1 MASQKNARHNTS
13 MNYFVQAEN
22 FASDS
27 ENQIHS
33 DEVAQR
39 YGFQAALVP
48 GVTVY
53 GYLTTPLVQC
63 FGHEWLSHSVA
74 EVRLIKPTY
83 DGDRV
88 RIEMDD
94 NDACVVV
101 SAFNAADEI
110 LATLTSTTPNDLPAL
125 NNVHLLDGDF
135 NPPQRI
141 EIAWDTVIEQQ
152 VLAPWTAT
160 LDTEANATYTT
171 QAKDV
176 SPIYADIAHP
186 HFLLSLA
193 NTALMN
199 EFIMPTWLH
208 VGSSTRHRVLLRVND
223 TITIRAVVLEKWRK
237 KGHEFIQLYLTFWR
251 DDEITT
257 DILHTA
263 IFKVAT

>member
-1 MASQKNARHNTS
+1 

-53 GYLTTPLVQC
+53 GYLTTPLVQR

-135 NPPQRI
+135 TPPPAHRNCLGHRDRKTSVSALDGHAGYRSQCDLYDAGQRR
-141 EIAWDTVIEQQ
+141 
-152 VLAPWTAT
+152 
-160 LDTEANATYTT
+160 
-171 QAKDV
+171 K
-176 SPIYADIAHP
+176 P
-186 HFLLSLA
+186 HLR
-193 NTALMN
+193 
-199 EFIMPTWLH
+199 
-208 VGSSTRHRVLLRVND
+208 RHRAPALSVVSGEYGIDERIHYAHLAACGLINSPS
-223 TITIRAVVLEKWRK
+223 RATQ
-237 KGHEFIQLYLTFWR
+237 G
-251 DDEITT
+251 
-257 DILHTA
+257 
-263 IFKVAT
+263 